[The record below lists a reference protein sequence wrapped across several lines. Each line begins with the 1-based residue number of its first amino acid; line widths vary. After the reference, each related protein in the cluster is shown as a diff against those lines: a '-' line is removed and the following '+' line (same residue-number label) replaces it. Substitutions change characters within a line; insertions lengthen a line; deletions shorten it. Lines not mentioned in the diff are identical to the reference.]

1 MLLPPSEGGGGG
13 DPTRKGGA
21 LGEAGACGVNFFLCA
36 LTLAKKIIEA
46 TGASPCI
53 YTKAPQARSSRA
65 ISLLSPPWR
74 FIYGAMYIFIAQ
86 AGVASL
92 QRIGIKVSREKKVFL
107 RRFMG
112 TCCDC
117 ELFFL

>member
-1 MLLPPSEGGGGG
+1 LLG
-13 DPTRKGGA
+13 K
-21 LGEAGACGVNFFLCA
+21 F
-36 LTLAKKIIEA
+36 
-46 TGASPCI
+46 
-53 YTKAPQARSSRA
+53 YTKAPQARNSRA
-65 ISLLSPPWR
+65 ICLLSPPWR

-86 AGVASL
+86 AGVAPL

-117 ELFFL
+117 ELFFFIKKGLWCGAWAF